1 MATISILYGAD
12 TESARCWCGGSAAA
26 ILQSAAMIRLA
37 RADDL
42 PTILELIHS
51 NNDRLLERTPEEL
64 ESLLPTFWVAEEEG
78 VVVGCCCLEIYSRK
92 IAEVRS
98 LVVRE
103 DRRHLGYGRQL
114 VAEAVREARR
124 RGIHEIL
131 TVTSKL
137 DFFGKLNFKP
147 VLNEKYA
154 LFWSADDQNQ
164 DNQNPEGTE

>member
-1 MATISILYGAD
+1 MV
-12 TESARCWCGGSAAA
+12 
-26 ILQSAAMIRLA
+26 RLA

-42 PTILELIHS
+42 SAIMELIHS

-64 ESLLPTFWVAEEEG
+64 ESLLPTFWVAEEDG
-78 VVVGCCCLEIYSRK
+78 VVVGCCCLEVYSRK

-114 VAEAVREARR
+114 VTEAVREAQR
-124 RGIHEIL
+124 RGIYEIL

-154 LFWSADDQNQ
+154 LFWSAEDHAKEHAEEERD
-164 DNQNPEGTE
+164 